1 MVVTCQGKLA
11 IDPMRSIVFGN
22 DLKTMAE
29 DAAKD
34 FDVRGEGHV
43 FIRSCMK
50 NGVGGWLSCISFQ
63 MFM

>member
-1 MVVTCQGKLA
+1 
-11 IDPMRSIVFGN
+11 MRSIVFGN